1 MLKFYQAKF
10 SGGDVSFERA
20 EFSGKSV
27 SFRGAKFSGGQIDF
41 SQVAGR
47 THPPKFGWDG
57 TPPPRGGSQPNRAP
71 RRLTEPLEEPTV
83 PCRPSPDAIGG
94 SAIGPTAAVK
104 SPQSR

>member
-57 TPPPRGGSQPNRAP
+57 TPPPRVRLPAQPGAPPSDGTSGGADR
-71 RRLTEPLEEPTV
+71 PLP
-83 PCRPSPDAIGG
+83 IG
-94 SAIGPTAAVK
+94 S
-104 SPQSR
+104 